1 MVGFEELGNTD
12 TFRRDLL
19 EDRLGAS
26 GEFLRSLFEERV
38 RADHGLDS
46 SLLRRHYTEIKVK
59 STEAHLRIY
68 TASYGKPRCFRRLG
82 LVQTMGIIET

>member
-12 TFRRDLL
+12 TFRKDLL

-38 RADHGLDS
+38 RADHGLDPPCS
-46 SLLRRHYTEIKVK
+46 GVITPRSKSNLQKPIFGFTQPATENQD
-59 STEAHLRIY
+59 
-68 TASYGKPRCFRRLG
+68 ASDDW
-82 LVQTMGIIET
+82 E